1 MSRNVSLGIL
11 SKNKAHTYNKFL
23 SPNQTFPLE
32 HTEVLTQGDNQT
44 CSAFL
49 GFSDDF
55 NKARTDGT
63 PYPVSLT

>member
-1 MSRNVSLGIL
+1 MSRKVSLGIL
-11 SKNKAHTYNKFL
+11 SQIKAHTYNKFL

-32 HTEVLTQGDNQT
+32 HTEVLSQGDNQT

-49 GFSDDF
+49 GSSDDF

-63 PYPVSLT
+63 PYPVCLT